1 MKWFKK
7 AVLVIHGFTA
17 GLSDNEFLVNELET
31 DWRYDVY
38 AWTLPAH
45 EKHIMTKVK
54 YTDWIKAV
62 EEQIEFLLT
71 HGYKKIYVIGHSMGG
86 LLAGY
91 LATKY
96 KEIKKVVLLAPAYDY
111 FSKDQ
116 YRKDFS
122 NFGLLNKDAG
132 YRHLLFKAFKAPLP
146 TLLEFRKLVAKYK
159 DTVTQ
164 IQQECLV
171 LQGDADEV
179 VPYTVMQY
187 VKENIG
193 SKNAYFTTVKGGRHV
208 LVRGSCKNKVIP
220 YIHSYLRGGRKWKQ
234 MRKSE
239 I

>member
-1 MKWFKK
+1 M
-7 AVLVIHGFTA
+7 
-17 GLSDNEFLVNELET
+17 
-31 DWRYDVY
+31 
-38 AWTLPAH
+38 
-45 EKHIMTKVK
+45 
-54 YTDWIKAV
+54 
-62 EEQIEFLLT
+62 
-71 HGYKKIYVIGHSMGG
+71 KIYIIGHSMGG

-187 VKENIG
+187 VKEDIA
-193 SKNAYFTTVKGGRHV
+193 SKNA
-208 LVRGSCKNKVIP
+208 
-220 YIHSYLRGGRKWKQ
+220 
-234 MRKSE
+234 
-239 I
+239 